1 MKQLTE
7 LQVDEVPESE
17 ESLYSG
23 ITDEKSL
30 MDMVYTPRG
39 TNLKQEKINR
49 VNYFTKAD

>member
-1 MKQLTE
+1 M
-7 LQVDEVPESE
+7 QVDEVPESE
-17 ESLYSG
+17 ESLYSD

-39 TNLKQEKINR
+39 TNLKQKDKINK